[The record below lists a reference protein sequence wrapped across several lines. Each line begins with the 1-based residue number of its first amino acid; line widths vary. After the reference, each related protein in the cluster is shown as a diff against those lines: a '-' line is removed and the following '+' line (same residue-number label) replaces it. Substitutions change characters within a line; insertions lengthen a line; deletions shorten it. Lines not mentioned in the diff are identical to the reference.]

1 MNAPLP
7 LKVTQDAAHQAY
19 DAVAS
24 VSNEVAGRLAQR
36 LASET
41 QGEVLFSPADRG
53 RYSTDAS
60 IYQVTPIGVF
70 VPRHAGEVK
79 IAIDI

>member
-7 LKVTQDAAHQAY
+7 LKVTREAAFLAY

-36 LASET
+36 LATET
-41 QGEVLFSPADRG
+41 RG
-53 RYSTDAS
+53 
-60 IYQVTPIGVF
+60 
-70 VPRHAGEVK
+70 
-79 IAIDI
+79 